1 MTPKWLKL
9 TTTTTGAGNIAL
21 TQVSGHPV
29 PSDWIDDQAMLQYVL
44 TDSSNNPVEAGIG
57 TFTTSGATLARTY
70 IDSTYVSGVLT
81 KDGTPT
87 AATLSGTTNVYITP
101 IGQVPP
107 MRGHYSISGGFKCV
121 QGAPAG
127 LGSGSGTATANRQ
140 VVAAYR
146 HQTLRRIKGFR
157 IYTGTVSGNCA
168 FSLYRLD
175 ANGYPEKRLVYS
187 GSIAVTASQTVY
199 TLPAPLRLPN
209 DWYGVGFSVDN
220 ATASWRTCGSSASV
234 TDTPF
239 GVNSSGDSV
248 LALYTTVTS
257 NAHADPFPA
266 GATGLVSGA
275 FPLVNIELD

>member
-9 TTTTTGAGNIAL
+9 TTATTGTGSLSL
-21 TQVSGHPV
+21 TQAAGHPV
-29 PSDWIDDQAMLQYVL
+29 PSDWVDDGAMLQYVL
-44 TDSSNNPVEAGIG
+44 TDGSNNPIESGVG
-57 TFTTSGATLARTY
+57 TFTTSGAVLARSY

-81 KDGTPT
+81 KDGTPS
-87 AATLSGTTNVYITP
+87 AATLSGTSNVYITP
-101 IGQVPP
+101 IGQAPT
-107 MRGHYSISGGFKCV
+107 MRGHHSVSGGFKCV
-121 QGAPAG
+121 QGAPSG
-127 LGSGSGTATANRQ
+127 LNSGSGTATANRH

-175 ANGYPEKRLVYS
+175 ANGYPEKRLAYS
-187 GSIAVTASQTVY
+187 GSIAVTSAQTVY
-199 TLPAPLRLPN
+199 TLPSPLRLPN

-220 ATASWRTCGSSASV
+220 ATASWRTCGSSACV

-248 LALYTTVTS
+248 LALYTTVAS

-266 GATGLVSGA
+266 SATGLVSGG